1 MELLNSQRLAA
12 HFEEHP
18 GDLALLKHDRPL
30 AKAAAPAHL
39 RVLPAYLRAAA
50 GPVSAS
56 SVGNTGR
63 GARKLGARLCY
74 CAPARAPAVLTSAC
88 GWPRQRLVHCQR
100 CAPCV
105 QARAD

>member
-56 SVGNTGR
+56 AVGNAGR
-63 GARKLGARLCY
+63 GARKF
-74 CAPARAPAVLTSAC
+74 
-88 GWPRQRLVHCQR
+88 
-100 CAPCV
+100 
-105 QARAD
+105 